1 MAMSVSWAVTS
12 NGKEEIDGRRGEDIG
27 KYGVV
32 QESGLLLW
40 DLFIP
45 MNTYNYTYMQMS
57 THTHIYIHT
66 PMNECAQYIHIYTH
80 MQVSAHTYIHAYIY
94 K

>member
-1 MAMSVSWAVTS
+1 MAMSVFTGCDQHW
-12 NGKEEIDGRRGEDIG
+12 KEEIDGRRGEYIG

-40 DLFIP
+40 DLFTP
-45 MNTYNYTYMQMS
+45 MNTHNYTYMQMS
-57 THTHIYIHT
+57 THTHIYT
-66 PMNECAQYIHIYTH
+66 YT
-80 MQVSAHTYIHAYIY
+80 Y